1 MYFFDAENREPKE
14 VAPGIRIRTFW
25 QQQMLIAMVELDANA
40 VLPEHDHPHEQGGV
54 VLSGELIFTI
64 GGETRTCT
72 AGDSYLIPGGV
83 RHSAIAGA
91 NGAQVMDVFSPVR
104 EEYK

>member
-1 MYFFDAENREPKE
+1 MYFCDVENREPKE

-25 QQQMLIAMVELDANA
+25 QEKMLIAMVELDANA
-40 VLPEHDHPHEQGGV
+40 VLPEHDHPHEQGGA
-54 VLSGELIFTI
+54 VLGGELIFTI

-83 RHSAIAGA
+83 RHSAIAGP

>member
-1 MYFFDAENREPKE
+1 MYFCDVENREPKE

-25 QQQMLIAMVELDANA
+25 
-40 VLPEHDHPHEQGGV
+40 PEHDHPHEQGGV
-54 VLSGELIFTI
+54 MLGGELIFTI

-83 RHSAIAGA
+83 RHSAIAGP